1 MAKRVRRS
9 AGDLDLEELTDK
21 VMRSAGELVEE
32 GMDPELAMDFADV
45 EYDEAMRE
53 PPAGSMDREA
63 EYAKTAGQCAWYA
76 TQAAEAPSMDGVAG
90 FAAGFAELACG
101 LAARCQQLRDPSR

>member
-1 MAKRVRRS
+1 MAERVRRS

-32 GMDPELAMDFADV
+32 GMDPELAMDFADA

-53 PPAGSMDREA
+53 PPARLIDRED
-63 EYAKTAGQCAWYA
+63 EYAKVAAEYAWYA
-76 TQAAEAPSMDGVAG
+76 TKAAETSTIDG
-90 FAAGFAELACG
+90 FSELAAGFAESAGGC
-101 LAARCQQLRDPSR
+101 AAVCKELRDPSL